1 MTTEA
6 RAATDAAASDE
17 GTELSGARR
26 LRSILG
32 GAAGNVLETFDWFA
46 YAAFALYFSKIFFPA
61 DSQTAQLLSSAAVY
75 AVGFFARPLGAW
87 IMGLYGDRVGRRSAM
102 LLSVALMGVGS
113 LMVALCPGYAQ
124 IGAFAPAILVSARIL
139 QGISM
144 GGEYGNG
151 ATYISE
157 MAGRRHRGFW
167 SGVFYSTLM
176 TGQLLALGLLLLL
189 NALLPAAD
197 MRDWGW
203 RIPFFLGGIMALG
216 ILWVRRGMDETPSFA
231 ALSKTRSGGGA
242 GRVTTWQL
250 LSRYPRQTLT
260 VMGLTAGGTLA
271 YYTFGTYVQKFLANT
286 AGFTTGQASLITASA
301 MLVFVLAQ
309 PAMGALSD
317 RVGRRP
323 LLIAFGVLGALF
335 TWPILSTLARTSDPW
350 AATGLVTAALMI
362 VCAYTSVN
370 AVVKAELFPTEL
382 RALGVSLPYSV
393 ANALFGGTAEY
404 VALWFKQDG
413 HESRFYS
420 YVTVVILGSL
430 LVYLTMRDTAR
441 HSAIVED

>member
-1 MTTEA
+1 
-6 RAATDAAASDE
+6 
-17 GTELSGARR
+17 
-26 LRSILG
+26 
-32 GAAGNVLETFDWFA
+32 
-46 YAAFALYFSKIFFPA
+46 
-61 DSQTAQLLSSAAVY
+61 
-75 AVGFFARPLGAW
+75 
-87 IMGLYGDRVGRRSAM
+87 
-102 LLSVALMGVGS
+102 
-113 LMVALCPGYAQ
+113 
-124 IGAFAPAILVSARIL
+124 
-139 QGISM
+139 
-144 GGEYGNG
+144 
-151 ATYISE
+151 
-157 MAGRRHRGFW
+157 
-167 SGVFYSTLM
+167 
-176 TGQLLALGLLLLL
+176 
-189 NALLPAAD
+189 

-203 RIPFFLGGIMALG
+203 RIPFFLGGVMALG
-216 ILWVRRGMDETPSFA
+216 ILWVRRGMDETPSFT
-231 ALSKTRSGGGA
+231 ALNKTRSEGGA
-242 GRVTTWQL
+242 ERVTTWRL

-323 LLIAFGVLGALF
+323 LLIAFGVLGVLF

-350 AATGLVTAALMI
+350 AATGLVTAALLI

-413 HESRFYS
+413 HESRFYT

-430 LVYLTMRDTAR
+430 LVYLTMRDTAK